1 MSGRHRP
8 PQDSGRRRF
17 LGGLAAAALVGTFG
31 SVVRGW
37 WGGGSSSTTAGVGA
51 APSSTGRPP
60 TTNTESTSTAVSTS
74 SATSVEPTTTGAPT
88 TSTEAATTASEA
100 STTSTEAATPT
111 SGAATTTSA
120 AVTAGGT
127 AITLFEKA
135 AWGARPEGSGL
146 VEHQIG
152 AIMVHHTAVVLGSN
166 ANAPARFRQHQ
177 RFHQEQGWADIAYHV
192 MIDREGNLY
201 EGRPMWAKGD
211 TFTEYDPTGYFLPC
225 VEGDYDSE
233 TPTAAQLE
241 ALARLCAWAA
251 NRWGIDP
258 AAIVGH
264 RDEASTTCPGGN
276 LYSHVAG
283 GDLAARVG
291 AVQGQVTELAY
302 LRGEEAAAAVA
313 AIEAGG

>member
-88 TSTEAATTASEA
+88 TSTEAATTSSEA

-111 SGAATTTSA
+111 SGAATTTS